1 VTLRI
6 IDRETVA
13 KLLTYDAAIPL
24 MRDAMI
30 ALSAGRTRQLLRQII
45 PLDEDAMFGVMPGAN
60 EQTFGAKLISVFPGN
75 FAKGLQSHQGGV
87 LLFDP
92 SSGAPV
98 AMLHAG
104 EITAIRTAAASAA
117 ATDALARADASVL
130 ALLGYGEQALTHARA
145 ISHVRVIRKIR
156 IWGRHPD
163 RADAFAHK
171 LAAELGIAAS
181 IAETTA
187 EAVREADIVCAVSA
201 AAEPILF
208 SRDLADGA
216 HVNLVGAGTAAF
228 REVDDALVARGR
240 LFADHREGVLRQ
252 GGEVLHAIAAGLI
265 GEDHVL
271 GEIGEVMAGD
281 KLGRISPADVTIYKS
296 LGAIVQDLAS
306 GWFVYQRAVE
316 RGMGT
321 IASF

>member
-1 VTLRI
+1 
-6 IDRETVA
+6 
-13 KLLTYDAAIPL
+13 
-24 MRDAMI
+24 
-30 ALSAGRTRQLLRQII
+30 
-45 PLDEDAMFGVMPGAN
+45 
-60 EQTFGAKLISVFPGN
+60 
-75 FAKGLQSHQGGV
+75 
-87 LLFDP
+87 
-92 SSGAPV
+92 
-98 AMLHAG
+98 
-104 EITAIRTAAASAA
+104 
-117 ATDALARADASVL
+117 
-130 ALLGYGEQALTHARA
+130 
-145 ISHVRVIRKIR
+145 
-156 IWGRHPD
+156 
-163 RADAFAHK
+163 
-171 LAAELGIAAS
+171 
-181 IAETTA
+181 
-187 EAVREADIVCAVSA
+187 VCAVSA